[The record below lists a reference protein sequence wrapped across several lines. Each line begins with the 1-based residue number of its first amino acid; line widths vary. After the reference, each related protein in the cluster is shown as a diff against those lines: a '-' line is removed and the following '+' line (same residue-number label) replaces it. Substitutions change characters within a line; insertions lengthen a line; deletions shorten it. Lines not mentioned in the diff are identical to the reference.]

1 MPTSQVLVILI
12 TNPFFSFL
20 ILTPAAWS
28 SQLQPPS
35 LDPEL
40 ISRISGSFGA
50 SSCNITISQASVKT
64 PGKIN
69 IADFCHFPVK
79 HSPGRAR
86 CVPALKIKP
95 QKLVFYYRGVWEFHA
110 ASQDPGNLKL
120 QQKPQKT
127 VIFYWGVWEFHR
139 NSVPGRPVRDHL
151 SPGYP
156 QVINNRGVWE
166 FEPNS
171 PLCLVLYRSKYIFD
185 LLPKTPFLFLG

>member
-1 MPTSQVLVILI
+1 MRTFQVSQLGSLGVWGSYKIRTRRKYTAIRTKAHFTGISNPNSQSILFLS
-12 TNPFFSFL
+12 NSF
-20 ILTPAAWS
+20 TCCPAF
-28 SQLQPPS
+28 QLLQPPS

-95 QKLVFYYRGVWEFHA
+95 QKLVFYYRGVWEFH
-110 ASQDPGNLKL
+110 S
-120 QQKPQKT
+120 
-127 VIFYWGVWEFHR
+127 I
-139 NSVPGRPVRDHL
+139 SVPGRPLRARET
-151 SPGYP
+151 YP
-156 QVINNRGVWE
+156 QVIHRLLTLGE
-166 FEPNS
+166 FGS
-171 PLCLVLYRSKYIFD
+171 LSQ
-185 LLPKTPFLFLG
+185 TPPCV